1 MSDIPTPEFDTK
13 GITRSITIDAPSSG
27 APENLHLLICNGLDI
42 KAADSAH
49 TYLLGNNM
57 QVEISSNSSAL
68 VRSKELI
75 LPLQLKPGKNQITL
89 RYQWK

>member
-1 MSDIPTPEFDTK
+1 
-13 GITRSITIDAPSSG
+13 
-27 APENLHLLICNGLDI
+27 
-42 KAADSAH
+42 
-49 TYLLGNNM
+49 M

-75 LPLQLKPGKNQITL
+75 LPLALKPGKNQISL